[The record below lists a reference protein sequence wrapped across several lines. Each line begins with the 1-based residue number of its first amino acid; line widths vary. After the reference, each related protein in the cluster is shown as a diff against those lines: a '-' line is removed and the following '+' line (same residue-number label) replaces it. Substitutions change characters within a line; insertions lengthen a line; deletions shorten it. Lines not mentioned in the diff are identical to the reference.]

1 MKIKSNYFFAFLLTC
16 LFSSCLIFSQELV
29 FDSPEQLG
37 FSNVKINRIEKVMND
52 LIDKG
57 VISGAVTLV
66 ARHDKVG
73 YLKAFGTKGA
83 GESQKMTTDKIFRI
97 ASMSKAITTV
107 GAMMLYENGEFKLD
121 DPVSQYIP
129 EFKEMKVMVLNE
141 EGETKP
147 YNLVDAS
154 TPITIRHLL
163 TQTSG
168 ITYNFFGQP
177 YISNIYIE
185 NDISDGLT
193 QTKESIGDMV
203 KRLAKLPLMHEPGTQ
218 FTYGLNTD
226 VLGYLIEVISG
237 KPLDQYLKEQIFEP
251 LNMQD
256 TYFFLP
262 DSKVDRLA
270 SLNRINEQGIL
281 EQVDGEIVNGPERIS
296 SDYHYNSS
304 KSHFS
309 GGAGL
314 VSTASDYYKF
324 LQMLLNKGS
333 YNDKNI
339 LGKKT
344 IELMTSAQS
353 DINYY
358 WAKGEGFGF
367 GFAVSKGPG
376 FTGKPESEGMYYWS
390 GYFSTFF
397 WVDPKEELIGIILT
411 QTLPYNSAV
420 IERKFRNVVYQAI
433 VE

>member
-1 MKIKSNYFFAFLLTC
+1 MKIRANYLFTFILVYY
-16 LFSSCLIFSQELV
+16 FSSNLLFAQELV
-29 FDSPEQLG
+29 FDSPEHLG
-37 FSNVKINRIEKVMND
+37 FSKEKINRIETVMND
-52 LIDKG
+52 LIDEG
-57 VISGAVTLV
+57 VFSGAVALV

-73 YLKAFGTKGA
+73 YLKAFGTRGA
-83 GESQKMTTDKIFRI
+83 GADEKMTTDKIFRI

-107 GAMMLYENGEFKLD
+107 GAMILYEKGRFKLD

-141 EGETKP
+141 KGETNP
-147 YNLVDAS
+147 YHLIDAT

-168 ITYNFFGQP
+168 ITYSFFGQP
-177 YISNIYIE
+177 YISDIYMK
-185 NDISDGLT
+185 NDISDGISE
-193 QTKESIGDMV
+193 TKESIGDMV
-203 KRLAKLPLMHEPGTQ
+203 KRLAKLPLMHEPGTK

-237 KPLDQYLKEQIFEP
+237 KPLDQYLEEQIFVP
-251 LNMQD
+251 LGMQD

-262 DSKVDRLA
+262 DNKVNRLA
-270 SLNRINEQGIL
+270 SLNRKNEHGIL
-281 EQVDGEIVNGPERIS
+281 DQVEGEIINGTEKIS
-296 SDYHYNSS
+296 SDFHYNGS

-333 YNDKNI
+333 YNEMNI

-344 IELMTSAQS
+344 IELMTTAQS

-358 WAKGEGFGF
+358 WAKGEGFGL
-367 GFAVSKGPG
+367 GFAISKGPG

-397 WVDPKEELIGIILT
+397 WVDPQEDLIGIILT
-411 QTLPYNSAV
+411 QTLPYNSAE